1 MDRDRSAKLR
11 RLLILYNPAA
21 GQRARRRLDAWLGH
35 LRDLGVAARVAET
48 AGPGHAEDLAR
59 AADAAEFDAVVAAG
73 GDGTANEALN
83 GLAASSLPLALLPLG
98 TANVL
103 AHELGL
109 PRRLDALARIAAF
122 APARAVR
129 PAEAIAPNA
138 SAGRRFLLMAGIGFD
153 AAVVAGLN
161 ERLKRCLGKAA
172 YVASIL
178 GRLGDYRPCVFPVRI
193 DGVAAE
199 PASLVAARAHFYGG
213 RFVLAPKARLDLP
226 LLEIVL
232 FERPGRA
239 AALAYLAALA
249 LGSLPRR
256 RDVRIVSAQNVE
268 VLGPAGLP
276 VQIDGDVRA
285 RLPVALRLAPTAQAI
300 IAPPA

>member
-1 MDRDRSAKLR
+1 M
-11 RLLILYNPAA
+11 
-21 GQRARRRLDAWLGH
+21 
-35 LRDLGVAARVAET
+35 
-48 AGPGHAEDLAR
+48 
-59 AADAAEFDAVVAAG
+59 
-73 GDGTANEALN
+73 
-83 GLAASSLPLALLPLG
+83 ALLPLG

-122 APARAVR
+122 APAREVR

-161 ERLKRCLGKAA
+161 ERLKRRLGKAA

-178 GRLGDYRPCVFPVRI
+178 GRLRDYRPCVFPVRI
-193 DGVAAE
+193 DGVPAE

-213 RFVLAPKARLDLP
+213 RFVLAPKARLDAP
-226 LLEIVL
+226 LLQIVL

-256 RDVRIVSAQNVE
+256 RDVRIVSAQTVE

-285 RLPVALRLAPTAQAI
+285 CLPVALRLAPTAQAI